1 MHYFQEEP
9 VINAELA
16 SVKERSKQAVQAER
30 DSALEKLTAVEAERD
45 SALEKLTAVEAERS
59 AWEAGK
65 AQLEVGSHMRLGT
78 LPPTASI
85 HFQCASSC

>member
-16 SVKERSKQAVQAER
+16 SLKERSKHA
-30 DSALEKLTAVEAERD
+30 EAERD